1 MCTNKPRFRDYNS
14 VHTELQLPT
23 KLMNGTRLLNGTVS
37 QKALTWTAKVR
48 ARRGPLAL
56 RSAPG
61 QELSLILRTTSRG
74 HSTHSRCP
82 KPRQCDSTFAGVG
95 CQKAVRVAGF
105 DHFRIDACGCRPT
118 TSWAYAQVSAAL
130 LQAHPSFSRCGAG
143 KPPPWCHSTHSRL
156 VLCEITRLVLCEQ
169 ARRG

>member
-1 MCTNKPRFRDYNS
+1 MEIFSGFILSSTDTRWFPRKPAWKISRTGFPSPDTGQPHDR
-14 VHTELQLPT
+14 
-23 KLMNGTRLLNGTVS
+23 
-37 QKALTWTAKVR
+37 AAKVR

-156 VLCEITRLVLCEQ
+156 VLCEITRLVLFEQ
-169 ARRG
+169 AGRG